1 MQPTSLPSPRG
12 SKRCRERRCLLCQ
25 RTAASQAA
33 IRAGLLLN
41 FVSGAQT
48 SVRQRVKADLLAEG
62 GAAPAGWGFPAE
74 PPPTPARLQ
83 RDTAF
88 MNGAS
93 PPFMAWRVPVTWA
106 AATHSSRTEPP
117 RARCPGTG
125 RHGLFPSSTLN
136 LTRTHV
142 ETPHIKAE
150 KEEMEVLVLEM
161 EVGF

>member
-62 GAAPAGWGFPAE
+62 GAAPAGWGISRMGIPGRAGANACAAAAGPCIYEWSISPIHGLASSRHVGCGHPFFPH
-74 PPPTPARLQ
+74 R
-83 RDTAF
+83 
-88 MNGAS
+88 AS
-93 PPFMAWRVPVTWA
+93 PRTLPRDGQAQFVPLF
-106 AATHSSRTEPP
+106 HPKSHQDSR
-117 RARCPGTG
+117 G
-125 RHGLFPSSTLN
+125 N
-136 LTRTHV
+136 
-142 ETPHIKAE
+142 TPHKSRE
-150 KEEMEVLVLEM
+150 GRNGV
-161 EVGF
+161 VGF